1 MLLSL
6 SAASVFAQSSLI
18 ATLSHEGEITPFY
31 GADALKEAH
40 EAAVHG
46 DAITLSSGTFIATDI
61 TKAITL
67 RGAGMQLDTINQ
79 ILPTEISGDFTIN
92 VADNVTDKLTI
103 ESIYHNHRITV
114 KGTLKE
120 ARFIKNRLKE
130 LSCSSATDGAL
141 SNCNF
146 IHCMIVGLF
155 HVTGSGTDCIVSNSY
170 IAQFGY
176 LSNSTSAMSFSNS
189 ILNTDTKGYGGG
201 IPLGDYYKCSFVNC
215 VLIGNYSTIGRDDR
229 LPSNATAYNCVA
241 VNCYGTCFVNIP
253 NTTNTSSTYA
263 EVFKD
268 FTGKYSDDITF
279 ELTDGAKTKFLGT
292 DGTQIGIY
300 GGNFP
305 YTPISTNPR
314 ITKCNVAAK
323 STADGKLSVDIEVAG
338 AE

>member
-6 SAASVFAQSSLI
+6 SAACVFAQSSLI

-31 GADALKEAH
+31 GANALKEAH

-61 TKAITL
+61 TKAIIL

-130 LSCSSATDGAL
+130 LSCSFATDGAL
-141 SNCNF
+141 SHCNF

-155 HVTGSGTDCIVSNSY
+155 KVTSSGTDCIVSNSY
-170 IAQFGY
+170 IAQFSY
-176 LSNSTSAMSFSNS
+176 LRNSTSAMSFSNS
-189 ILNTDTKGYGGG
+189 ILNG
-201 IPLGDYYKCSFVNC
+201 PLYEYDKCSFVNC
-215 VLIGNYSTIGRDDR
+215 VLIGSDFNDAYDR

-241 VNCYGTCFVNIP
+241 VNCYGNDCFVNIP

-263 EVFKD
+263 AVFKD
-268 FTGKYSDDITF
+268 FTGIYNDDITF